1 MKTFFRVCNGI
12 KFKREKYK
20 IEVLWL
26 VLFLY
31 GKMSIQ
37 NSFVQCTNYFY
48 GSLQAVGI
56 SALVVIYFIVRAV
69 KTRGRRK
76 AKKYVLFI
84 LEQSSQ
90 KFVSHMFF

>member
-1 MKTFFRVCNGI
+1 MKIFFRVCNGI
-12 KFKREKYK
+12 KFKRENYK
-20 IEVLWL
+20 IEVRWL

-31 GKMSIQ
+31 GKTSIQ
-37 NSFVQCTNYFY
+37 NSFVQCTNYFD

-56 SALVVIYFIVRAV
+56 SAIVVIYFIVRAV

-84 LEQSSQ
+84 LVTKLTEIC
-90 KFVSHMFF
+90 